1 MRALIKSLFSCINLK
16 IANWISG
23 RDNWKCAKYI
33 CLCVPKLKDNYIAH
47 TNTSFARTDLFYCAM
62 SYLKDAIK

>member
-1 MRALIKSLFSCINLK
+1 MRALYKSLFSCINLI
-16 IANWISG
+16 IAYWISG

-47 TNTSFARTDLFYCAM
+47 TNTSFARTDSFCWAI